1 MKKRKRV
8 QQEQRRWEQMLRRA
22 GVVITPFPANGDTS
36 GLVDVRI
43 GPEDDDCPICRAA
56 REGKLGSVG
65 ARAREN

>member
-1 MKKRKRV
+1 
-8 QQEQRRWEQMLRRA
+8 MLRRA

-56 REGKLGSVG
+56 REGRLGSAAVFG
-65 ARAREN
+65 HEN